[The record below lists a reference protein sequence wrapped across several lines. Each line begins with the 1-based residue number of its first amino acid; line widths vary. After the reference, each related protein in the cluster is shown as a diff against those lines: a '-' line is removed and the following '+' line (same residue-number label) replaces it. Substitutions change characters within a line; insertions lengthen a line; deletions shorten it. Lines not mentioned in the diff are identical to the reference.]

1 MGRKEAGWSPAH
13 LGCVALG
20 RLLYLSEAMCR
31 KTITR
36 TTMLTVIAVSI
47 STFFFPFKT
56 L

>member
-1 MGRKEAGWSPAH
+1 MGSKEAGWIPAH

-20 RLLYLSEAMCR
+20 RFLYLSEAVCR
-31 KTITR
+31 KITTR
-36 TTMLTVIAVSI
+36 TTMITVIAVSI